1 MDEGTRSRQQ
11 MQAEGPNN
19 EIRNLKVTDG
29 GNLKVA
35 IVEGGGGTPDKTEV
49 TIYSNI
55 VTAGTQATSIPVNK
69 TVTNIMVANYSETA
83 ELTIN
88 DGATDFKVGPNLA
101 VEMPINKQVTNL
113 TITSSVADTK
123 VQLVV
128 KGVN

>member
-11 MQAEGPNN
+11 VQAEGPNQ
-19 EIRNLKVTDG
+19 EIRNLKVTDL

-35 IVEGGGGTPDKTEV
+35 IEEVGGSTPARNETTLISNLLNIGTT
-49 TIYSNI
+49 
-55 VTAGTQATSIPVNK
+55 ATSVAVNK
-69 TVTNIMVANYSETA
+69 EVTNIMVANYSETA

-101 VEMPINKQVTNL
+101 IEMPINKQVTNL
-113 TITSSVADTK
+113 SITSTTADTK

-128 KGVN
+128 KGVE